1 MYSLPHSLHGIESIA
16 SVRCCCCFFFCDRIL
31 RFGKNMPQSLKSFLS
46 SFNVVAIQN
55 SLDRFRNTLNVR
67 NNSKTSRWFPLI
79 RSATCCDVVNGF
91 QHLRRK
97 FLVLP
102 LAFGTLET
110 YFLPSAFEWS
120 EDGRQSDLLSKIL
133 ATDFL
138 WQIGW

>member
-1 MYSLPHSLHGIESIA
+1 MLFQTCTKLTFGLSDVLVATFTARNRVNSVGSLLLL
-16 SVRCCCCFFFCDRIL
+16 FF
-31 RFGKNMPQSLKSFLS
+31 
-46 SFNVVAIQN
+46 
-55 SLDRFRNTLNVR
+55 T
-67 NNSKTSRWFPLI
+67 
-79 RSATCCDVVNGF
+79 
-91 QHLRRK
+91 HLRRK

-120 EDGRQSDLLSKIL
+120 EDVRQSALLSKIL